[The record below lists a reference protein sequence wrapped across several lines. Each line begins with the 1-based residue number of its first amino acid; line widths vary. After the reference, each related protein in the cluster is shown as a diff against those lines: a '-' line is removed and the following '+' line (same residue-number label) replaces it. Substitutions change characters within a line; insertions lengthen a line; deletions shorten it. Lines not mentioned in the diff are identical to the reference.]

1 MAESMFGNIFD
12 SAADEN
18 VGIRDRALEVAQLGR
33 GGAGAYAAGLGGG
46 MMMQGLAGMA
56 GMKTQTEERKE
67 TIQNIMQDSSN
78 LDKNSPRSSLI
89 IAQKFIQAGMPGI
102 GQKFSDQARDL
113 EVKNR
118 EMNLQSDTLRNQ
130 QKATKNQ
137 ETYQA
142 GVLKQNEKDLAFR
155 TQIEETRIKEYAQ
168 TLKIS
173 EAEVAR
179 QINMGVLQ
187 EFTNPN
193 GSKALYQIKFDA
205 EGNIGGGPVTG
216 I

>member
-1 MAESMFGNIFD
+1 
-12 SAADEN
+12 
-18 VGIRDRALEVAQLGR
+18 
-33 GGAGAYAAGLGGG
+33 
-46 MMMQGLAGMA
+46 
-56 GMKTQTEERKE
+56 
-67 TIQNIMQDSSN
+67 
-78 LDKNSPRSSLI
+78 
-89 IAQKFIQAGMPGI
+89 
-102 GQKFSDQARDL
+102 
-113 EVKNR
+113 
-118 EMNLQSDTLRNQ
+118 MNLQSDTLRNQ

-205 EGNIGGGPVTG
+205 EGNIGGGPVTADMMKTTTTAQTVTPTSSG
-216 I
+216 NVRTDGVAPVAVNDEEDVDVALNVDETVTGDVDIANGLHLFLDHDVCKTQLY